1 MKTARTDARPPLG
14 STEYDSAQYQA
25 AIVENSDDAI
35 VSKDL
40 DGTILSWNEAATRMY
55 GYTAEEAIGQPI
67 DIVIPD
73 DPARQQEEQDLR
85 AQIARGERI
94 QHYETI
100 RRRKDGTWF
109 EISLSISP
117 VRDATGQVVA
127 AAGFARDIS
136 ERRVFQTAQYQAAIV
151 ENSDDAIVSED
162 LDGTILSWNEAAT
175 RMYGYTAE
183 EAIGQPIDIV
193 IPDDPAR
200 QQEELDIRA
209 RIARGERIQHYESTR
224 RRKDGTW
231 LEISLSI
238 SPVRDATGQVVAAA
252 GFARDISERRVF
264 QTPSYQAA
272 IVENSDDAIVS
283 KDLDGTILSWND
295 AATRM
300 YGYTAEEAIG
310 QPIEIVIPENP
321 TRQQEELKIRE
332 RIARGERIQHYES
345 IRRRKDGTRLEIS
358 LSISPVRDATGQV
371 VAAAGFARDISERR
385 VFQST
390 QYQAAIVEN
399 SDDAIVSEDLDGTI
413 LSWNEAATQ
422 MYGYTAE
429 EAIGQPID
437 IVIPDDPARQQEEQ
451 DIRAQIARG
460 ERIQHYETTRRRKDG
475 TWFEISLSIS
485 PVRDATGQVVAA
497 AGFARDISE
506 RRVFQTAQY
515 QAAIVENSDD
525 AIVSKDLD
533 GTILSWNDAATQMY
547 GYTAEEAIGQP
558 IDIVIPDDPA
568 RQQEELDIRA
578 RIARGERIQ
587 HYETIRRR
595 KDGTWLEISL
605 SISPVRDC

>member
-1 MKTARTDARPPLG
+1 MRP
-14 STEYDSAQYQA
+14 S
-25 AIVENSDDAI
+25 
-35 VSKDL
+35 
-40 DGTILSWNEAATRMY
+40 
-55 GYTAEEAIGQPI
+55 
-67 DIVIPD
+67 
-73 DPARQQEEQDLR
+73 
-85 AQIARGERI
+85 
-94 QHYETI
+94 
-100 RRRKDGTWF
+100 RRRKDGTRF

-136 ERRVFQTAQYQAAIV
+136 ERKVFQTAA
-151 ENSDDAIVSED
+151 
-162 LDGTILSWNEAAT
+162 
-175 RMYGYTAE
+175 
-183 EAIGQPIDIV
+183 
-193 IPDDPAR
+193 
-200 QQEELDIRA
+200 
-209 RIARGERIQHYESTR
+209 
-224 RRKDGTW
+224 
-231 LEISLSI
+231 
-238 SPVRDATGQVVAAA
+238 
-252 GFARDISERRVF
+252 F
-264 QTPSYQAA
+264 QAA

-310 QPIEIVIPENP
+310 QPIDIVIPESLV
-321 TRQQEELKIRE
+321 RQQEELKIRE
-332 RIARGERIQHYES
+332 RIARGERIQHYET
-345 IRRRKDGTRLEIS
+345 IRRRKDGTRFEMS
-358 LSISPVRDATGQV
+358 LSLSPVRDATGQV
-371 VAAAGFARDISERR
+371 VAAAGFARDISERK
-385 VFQST
+385 VFQT
-390 QYQAAIVEN
+390 AQYQAAIVEN
-399 SDDAIVSEDLDGTI
+399 SDDAIVSEDLDGKI

-437 IVIPDDPARQQEEQ
+437 IVIPDDPVRQQEEL

-475 TWFEISLSIS
+475 TRFEISLSIS

-506 RRVFQTAQY
+506 RKVFQTAQY

-533 GTILSWNDAATQMY
+533 GKILSWNEAATRMY

-558 IDIVIPDDPA
+558 IDIVIPDDPV
-568 RQQEELDIRA
+568 RQQEEQDIRA

-595 KDGTWLEISL
+595 MDGTRFEISL
-605 SISPVRDC
+605 SLSPVRDATGQVVAAAGFARDISERKVFQTAAFQAAIVENSDDAIVSEDLDGTILSWNEPPPGCTATRPRRPSASRSTSSSPTTRCASRKSKISGPRSPGVSGSSIMRRSAAARTAPGSRSRCPSRRCGTPPARWWRRPGSPATSPSGDGCRTSATVPPGFWRALLTSARTTLKRPYTTSSGMLRRLRTSSARTRTRN